1 MTAQRIAMN
10 EFVKGK
16 NLKRLREL
24 LTRTTDDAECQ
35 RIVTLIEEYEAKKS
49 GL

>member
-1 MTAQRIAMN
+1 MKIAKN
-10 EFVKGK
+10 E

>member
-1 MTAQRIAMN
+1 MN
-10 EFVKGK
+10 KFAKIE

-35 RIVTLIEEYEAKKS
+35 RIVDLIEKNEAQKA
-49 GL
+49 GR

>member
-1 MTAQRIAMN
+1 MN
-10 EFVKGK
+10 KFSNRE

-24 LTRTTDDAECQ
+24 LTRTTDEAECQ
-35 RIVTLIEEYEAKKS
+35 RIVKSIEDYEAKAS